1 MPLLSNRRLLLAVSE
16 ATYGEDP
23 VPGAS
28 AAILVRDLSITP
40 VQSDSVNRDVVRPYL
55 GSTEQLLANTHV
67 QCAFSVDLTG
77 SGTSSVAPRFS
88 PILKACGFAETYNS
102 SAITGTAT
110 TGGVNTI
117 TLAASASST
126 DNAYTNLFIRI
137 TAGTGNGN
145 LGIITSYVG
154 STKIATVRYSTGNVT
169 TDNTS
174 VYIIGQQYTYTPV
187 SSGFGS
193 ATIYYNVDGVL
204 HRLTGC
210 RGTFTLSATVA
221 EIPSLNF
228 TLTGIYNPPTDTALS
243 SVTYGAQATPL
254 VFAHGNSGA
263 FSLLNYA
270 ACVQEVSI
278 DVGNNI
284 VYRELIGCNKEVRIV
299 DRVVSG
305 TATIEAPTIATKDY
319 FTAAL
324 SDGTLSKLQFIHGNT
339 VGNIVGFAASGIDI
353 DSTSYGETDNIVM
366 LSIPFTCIPSAAA
379 PAETESLLLEE
390 SMFNDL
396 YILGYGEVAS
406 GSGVGAECCLT
417 FA

>member
-16 ATYGEDP
+16 ATYGQDP

-40 VQSDSVNRDVVRPYL
+40 IQSDSVNRDVVRPYL

-67 QCAFSVDLTG
+67 QCTFTVDLTG
-77 SGTSSVAPRFS
+77 SGTPSTAPRFS
-88 PILKACGFAETYNS
+88 SLLKACGFTETYTS

-110 TGGVNTI
+110 AGGVNTI

-126 DNAYTNLFIRI
+126 DNAYTNLIIRI
-137 TAGTGNGN
+137 TAGTGSGN
-145 LGIITSYVG
+145 IGIITSYVG
-154 STKIATVRYSTGNVT
+154 ATKVATVRYLSGSVT
-169 TDNTS
+169 ANNTS
-174 VYIIGQQYTYTPV
+174 AYAIGQQYTYTPV

-221 EIPSLNF
+221 QIPSISF
-228 TLTGIYNPPTDTALS
+228 TLTGIYNPPTDTALT
-243 SVTYGAQATPL
+243 SVTYADQATPL
-254 VFAHGNSGA
+254 VFTQGNSGA
-263 FSLLNYA
+263 FSLLDYA
-270 ACVQEVSI
+270 ACVQDLSI
-278 DVGNNI
+278 DLGNNV

-299 DRVVSG
+299 DRAVSG

-324 SDGTLSKLQFIHGNT
+324 SDGTLSKLQFIHGNG
-339 VGNIVGFAASGIDI
+339 VGNLVGFAASGIDI
-353 DSTSYGETDNIVM
+353 GSTSYAETDSILM
-366 LSIPFTCIPSAAA
+366 LNLPFTCVPTAAA
-379 PAETESLLLEE
+379 SAETDSLLLDD
-390 SMFNDL
+390 SPFNDF
-396 YILGYGEVAS
+396 YILGYGEAS
-406 GSGVGAECCLT
+406 SSGVGAECCLT